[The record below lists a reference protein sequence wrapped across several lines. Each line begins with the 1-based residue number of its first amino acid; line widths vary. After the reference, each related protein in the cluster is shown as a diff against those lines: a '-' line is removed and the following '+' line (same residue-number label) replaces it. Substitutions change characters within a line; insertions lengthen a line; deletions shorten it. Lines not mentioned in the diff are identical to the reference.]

1 MDKIY
6 RHVTDFYKS
15 DLGRYTYDILSNKLL
30 GMLGGNEALKNN
42 AVICSAGCFPM
53 AQIFLKQTET
63 VGFHVYRDKDAV
75 SRIVDGR
82 VIRCDR
88 LYWPYR
94 AETIDTVILC
104 HDLEFT
110 DKPEA
115 YLREIWRVL
124 KGEGRVFIILPNRKG
139 KWARDEN
146 TPFGYGHPYHF
157 KTLQSY
163 LERAH
168 FKVDQV
174 GKALFFPPYQPHTFL
189 GQISRNIIDSLG
201 DMIGFTSGVRIIEV
215 SKHIYAPTRGLKEIV
230 GIPAEKIL
238 GVRAGGLAGHN
249 KDYSNFRDSLSI

>member
-6 RHVTDFYKS
+6 RHVTDFHQS
-15 DLGRYTYDILSNKLL
+15 ALGHYTYGAIGKKLQS
-30 GMLGGNEALKNN
+30 MLGGVETLTDQAI
-42 AVICSAGCFPM
+42 ICSAGCFPM
-53 AQIFLKQTET
+53 ANLFLQHSRT
-63 VGFHVYRDKDAV
+63 VGFQVYRDKDAAA
-75 SRIVDGR
+75 RIADGH

-94 AETIDTVILC
+94 AETVDTVILC

-115 YLREIWRVL
+115 YLREVWRVL
-124 KGEGRVFIILPNRKG
+124 KGEGRLFIVIPNRKG
-139 KWARDEN
+139 KWARSEN

-157 KTLQSY
+157 KTLQTY

-174 GKALFFPPYQPHTFL
+174 GKVLFFPPYEPHTIL
-189 GQISRNIIDSLG
+189 GKACRNIMDTVG
-201 DMIGFTSGVRIIEV
+201 EVAGFTSGIRIVEV

-238 GVRAGGLAGHN
+238 GVRKGGLAGNHKN
-249 KDYSNFRDSLSI
+249 HKSF